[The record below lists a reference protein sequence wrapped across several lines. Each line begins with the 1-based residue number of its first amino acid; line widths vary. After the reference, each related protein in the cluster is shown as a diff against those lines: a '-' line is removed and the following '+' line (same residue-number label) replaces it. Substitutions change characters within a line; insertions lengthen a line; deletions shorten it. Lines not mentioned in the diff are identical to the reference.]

1 VQRMISANPVSKQE
15 ATTVRC
21 GRCGAQP
28 KLICRILNPR
38 NGDTLRMYKCDC
50 GEQTWTTNRE

>member
-1 VQRMISANPVSKQE
+1 MTSPKPVLIQE

-28 KLICRILNPR
+28 KLTHTILDPR
-38 NGDTLRMYKCDC
+38 KGDTLRMYKCDC
-50 GEQTWTTNRE
+50 GEQTWTTDRE